1 MKEVNFGA
9 MGAVLF
15 YTVGLPGAG
24 KTTFAASLSCWL
36 DVPHL
41 RGDKIGLELFRF
53 PTFSI
58 QERQIVYAEMN
69 RRAEESLRAG
79 KHTLYDATVNT
90 RAQRDQLAALARQY
104 GGKAVGIWVEVPI
117 QLAKTRAGKLRD
129 GGIGPVARII
139 PPHIFDQY
147 LAAFEAPENDEEIAI
162 VAGDASF
169 ALQYR
174 RLQRQMRDASWPA
187 LI

>member
-1 MKEVNFGA
+1 

-36 DVPHL
+36 NVPHL

-53 PTFSI
+53 PTFSP
-58 QERQIVYAEMN
+58 QERAVVYGEMN
-69 RRAEESLRAG
+69 RRAGESLRAG
-79 KHTLYDATVNT
+79 KHVLYDAAVNT
-90 RAQRDQLAALARQY
+90 RAQRDQLIDLAKQN
-104 GGKAVGIWVEVPI
+104 GGEAVGVWIEVPI
-117 QLAKTRAGKLRD
+117 EMAKTRAGKIRD
-129 GGIGPVARII
+129 SGVAGPVARVI

-147 LAAFEAPENDEEIAI
+147 AAAFEAPQDDEPVAM
-162 VAGDASF
+162 VAGNACF

-174 RLQRQMRDASWPA
+174 RLQRQVRGAGLPI
-187 LI
+187 LY